1 MIYNLPEIVWLFFIY
16 SFAGWCI
23 EVCSAA
29 IRRRKFVNRGFV
41 NSPLCPIYGFGAA
54 LFAIFLP
61 ELTANPFFLF
71 LGGMVISTVL
81 EYCTGLILEKIFHRK
96 LWDYS
101 HIRFNIGGYVCLR
114 YSLLW
119 GLLALLTML
128 VLNPLL
134 CTLVDFIP
142 GIVSTVILWILSA
155 MLFTDFLMTA
165 VSVLGMKIRAKRLK
179 QFTEDMQET
188 SRFLENTLTK
198 WVQSRMQK
206 SFPAIDTVA
215 VASDTVKK
223 NDVFAPGCGFYKL
236 VSLFFIG
243 AFLGDIIETIFCLIT
258 TGVLMSRSSVVYG
271 PFSIV
276 WGIGCAV
283 LSALLYRYRNKSDAF
298 IFTAGTVL
306 GGAYE
311 YICSVFTELVFG
323 TIFWDYSGFT
333 FNLCGRIN
341 LLYCFF
347 WGIAAVVW
355 LKFIYPFLSRMIEKI
370 PKRLGIIVT
379 NILIVFMI
387 FNVIISSAALARY
400 TERNT
405 AAVETSAAA
414 QSDNPDGAGLPDTDT
429 VQGASVQNPEASP
442 VKDAINSFL
451 DEHFPN
457 ERMERIYP
465 NAKIVDLM
473 E

>member
-1 MIYNLPEIVWLFFIY
+1 MRKGKLQMIYTLPEIVWLFFIY

-23 EVCSAA
+23 EVCAAA
-29 IRRRKFVNRGFV
+29 IRRKKFVNRGFV

-61 ELTANPFFLF
+61 ELTVTPFFLF
-71 LGGMVISTVL
+71 LAGAVISTVL
-81 EYCTGLILEKIFHRK
+81 EYCTGLILEKIFRQK

-114 YSLLW
+114 YSVLW

-142 GIVSTVILWILSA
+142 RLVSTILLWILSGL
-155 MLFTDFLMTA
+155 LFIDFLMTA
-165 VSVLGMKIRAKRLK
+165 ISVLGMKIRAKRLK
-179 QFTEDMQET
+179 QLTEDMQET
-188 SRFLENTLTK
+188 SRFLENALTK
-198 WVQSRMQK
+198 WMQSRMQK
-206 SFPAIDTVA
+206 SFPAIDAVA
-215 VASDTVKK
+215 VASDTKK
-223 NDVFAPGCGFYKL
+223 NKDVFAPGCGFYKL

-283 LSALLYRYRNKSDAF
+283 LSALLYRYKDKSDAF
-298 IFTAGTVL
+298 IFTAGTIL
-306 GGAYE
+306 GGVYE

-333 FNLCGRIN
+333 FNLGGRIN

-370 PKRLGIIVT
+370 PKRPGILVT

-387 FNVIISSAALARY
+387 FNALISSAALARY

-405 AAVETSAAA
+405 AALETEQSA
-414 QSDNPDGAGLPDTDT
+414 GAEQTQEP
-429 VQGASVQNPEASP
+429 SP
-442 VKDAINSFL
+442 VKDAVNSFL